1 MTERASLLDSNALQ
15 DRLIPERE
23 DALSNATTAFVSN
36 GTSTDNPYANVLG
49 VRVEAVTMSAT
60 LEQIEFALR
69 MRKKGYVCL
78 AGVHGIMEAQ
88 RHPAVKC
95 AFDNALLTLP
105 DGTPTAWVG
114 RLQGLAGMQRLTGP
128 DLMLEIFRNR
138 QFACFR
144 HFLYGGKPGIAQE
157 LAATLSRQFPWVQI
171 AGTYTPPFHDLTITE
186 EQKLVSTI
194 RDLKPHMIWVGI
206 STPRQ
211 EMFMHNM
218 LPKLDT
224 FLMFGVGAAFD
235 FHTGRI
241 KDCAEW
247 IKRAGLQWLHRLIQD
262 PRHLLGRYARNNPA
276 FLWQIAFQLAGLTVY
291 ETETESGTSQPEPK
305 CGNDPNSDFCTG
317 DTYG

>member
-1 MTERASLLDSNALQ
+1 MTERLLDSNALQ
-15 DRLIPERE
+15 DRLIRERE
-23 DALSNATTAFVSN
+23 DALSNAATAFVPD
-36 GTSTDNPYANVLG
+36 GARTDNPYANVLG
-49 VRVEAVTMSAT
+49 VRVEAVTMPAA

-88 RHPAVKC
+88 RHPAVKS
-95 AFDNALLTLP
+95 AFDNAFLTLP

-114 RLQGLAGMQRLTGP
+114 RLQGLPGMLRLTGP

-138 QFACFR
+138 QFACYR
-144 HFLYGGKPGIAQE
+144 HFLYGGKPGVAQE
-157 LAATLSRQFPWVQI
+157 LANNLSRRFPWVQI
-171 AGTYTPPFHDLTITE
+171 AGTYTPPFHDLTFAE
-186 EQKLVSTI
+186 EQNTVATI

-211 EMFMHNM
+211 ELFMRKM

-276 FLWQIAFQLAGLTVY
+276 FLWRIAFQLAGLTAN
-291 ETETESGTSQPEPK
+291 ETEKESSTPHPESQRVNEP
-305 CGNDPNSDFCTG
+305 NNDFCTG